1 MEGTDP
7 PTPHPSQP
15 FTLLFLTLMANR
27 RRSSATTAT
36 KTVKKSPVITVTKYT
51 QPREI
56 KKVTETPKVETKVR
70 PETTI
75 VSFED
80 YKNDFKVRWEIHNWE
95 VNELLQDIKKAY
107 TFATPYVKQATD
119 YTIKTFTQVRD
130 RFQSAN

>member
-1 MEGTDP
+1 MEVITS
-7 PTPHPSQP
+7 PHIVHI
-15 FTLLFLTLMANR
+15 TFLTLMATR
-27 RRSSATTAT
+27 RRSSAYKSANQ
-36 KTVKKSPVITVTKYT
+36 TVKKSPVITVTKYT
-51 QPREI
+51 QPRET

>member
-1 MEGTDP
+1 
-7 PTPHPSQP
+7 
-15 FTLLFLTLMANR
+15 MANR

-70 PETTI
+70 PDTTI
-75 VSFED
+75 ISFED
-80 YKNDFKVRWEIHNWE
+80 YKNDFKVRMEIHNWE
-95 VNELLQDIKKAY
+95 VNELLEDIKKAY